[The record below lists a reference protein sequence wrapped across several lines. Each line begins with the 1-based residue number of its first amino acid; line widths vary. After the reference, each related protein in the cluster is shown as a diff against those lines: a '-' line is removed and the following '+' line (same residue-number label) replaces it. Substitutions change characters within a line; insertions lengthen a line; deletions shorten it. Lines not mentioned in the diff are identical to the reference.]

1 MKPETI
7 SLITSVLALLGVL
20 GVGWLTYKG
29 SDRASRRTAEI
40 QKDANATSMFTALT
54 QEQRAEL
61 LSAKQDARSARDD
74 ADRAR
79 AAAEEC
85 NDAAQRLE
93 DKFHDL
99 MGYTVT
105 LQMSLQRV
113 GQPVPAPPASLRPPL

>member
-1 MKPETI
+1 MKPEMV
-7 SLITSVLALLGVL
+7 SLIGSALALVGVVV
-20 GVGWLTYKG
+20 VGYLTYR
-29 SDRASRRTAEI
+29 SSERASRRTAEM

-79 AAAEEC
+79 QAAEEC
-85 NDAAQRLE
+85 NEAAHRLE
-93 DKFHDL
+93 TKFEDL
-99 MGYTVT
+99 VGYTVT

-113 GQPVPAPPASLRPPL
+113 GQPVPTPPVSLRPPL